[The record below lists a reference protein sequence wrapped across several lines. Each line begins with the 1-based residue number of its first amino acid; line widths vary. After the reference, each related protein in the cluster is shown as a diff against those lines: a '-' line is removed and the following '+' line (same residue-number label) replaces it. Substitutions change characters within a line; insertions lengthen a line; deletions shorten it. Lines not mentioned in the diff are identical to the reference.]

1 MSENKEGT
9 AIITPVAKVQLG
21 EYEAELREDDLKTVK
36 RLSENDY
43 LIDFV
48 VKSVLR
54 FCTDCPERLDEH
66 AKDMLNSITCMIS
79 IKDDIERL
87 GKIKIDRKETR
98 R

>member
-1 MSENKEGT
+1 MSENNEGT

-21 EYEAELREDDLKTVK
+21 EYEAELREDDLKAVEK
-36 RLSENDY
+36 MCNNDY
-43 LIDFV
+43 LIDLM

-87 GKIKIDRKETR
+87 GKIKINRKETR